1 MLPGTNDRAIGI
13 TGMKDLIRFSG
24 YAIATLVVILLLIEA
39 TRSGLSDNT
48 IIFLAIFLVIVLPLA
63 IGIFMARREKRGT

>member
-1 MLPGTNDRAIGI
+1 
-13 TGMKDLIRFSG
+13 MKDLIRFSG